1 MICSFMTGRR
11 QVNADSTTQ
20 VLPPLAR
27 VHSPADTIP
36 VRHLHQSI
44 GKSKK
49 PITVVR
55 WTPEGRR
62 LLTGGHTG
70 EFMLWNGTAF
80 NFETVMD
87 VSRLQDARCTSEP
100 RSIFANHDDD
110 DIRPTTTN
118 IKLVSRLLPGRTAMT
133 GSSLAVKK
141 GMSSTGDQI
150 STMSKRSMTRIM
162 MRCATWPGVPA
173 IQSSYQLQM
182 TQHSRFLT
190 LLLVLAIP
198 CSPVTTG
205 MSSPATGIR
214 PRASWFPAPRTT
226 KSNSGTLA
234 LVDA

>member
-1 MICSFMTGRR
+1 METERPSASYIVDVRPGLKSSLRR
-11 QVNADSTTQ
+11 SRPLIAFFFVQ

-87 VSRLQDARCTSEP
+87 VCLSFILT
-100 RSIFANHDDD
+100 H
-110 DIRPTTTN
+110 
-118 IKLVSRLLPGRTAMT
+118 
-133 GSSLAVKK
+133 
-141 GMSSTGDQI
+141 
-150 STMSKRSMTRIM
+150 
-162 MRCATWPGVPA
+162 
-173 IQSSYQLQM
+173 SYASVCDLIG
-182 TQHSRFLT
+182 TFLT
-190 LLLVLAIP
+190 TEIGTLR
-198 CSPVTTG
+198 STTSRRYFTG
-205 MSSPATGIR
+205 MVPQ
-214 PRASWFPAPRTT
+214 P
-226 KSNSGTLA
+226 
-234 LVDA
+234 